1 MIQKSGIK
9 ALAIKQAA
17 SKSNKKDRRLNRSIR
32 NSFLVNDCNFLII
45 STTSITLF
53 VSVFNVIQEG
63 FARKKELSLFHYFQ
77 CLTVTCPKDT
87 DPVRETVVLDNSRS
101 PRLS

>member
-32 NSFLVNDCNFLII
+32 KLLSKEMIAIFQ
-45 STTSITLF
+45 LF
-53 VSVFNVIQEG
+53 SLSV
-63 FARKKELSLFHYFQ
+63 
-77 CLTVTCPKDT
+77 
-87 DPVRETVVLDNSRS
+87 
-101 PRLS
+101 